1 MSNVHVRY
9 QISNMVSIFPATN
22 NDDSFDDDHGDD
34 KDDEYEDD
42 KLHVHT
48 SLPTFPCRSLRFN
61 NIIS

>member
-1 MSNVHVRY
+1 
-9 QISNMVSIFPATN
+9 MVSIFPATN